1 MALNLDKEY
10 TERPEDQ
17 TKCVYCGNE
26 LGHKYKWAMAVT
38 RSFKVCNDECKA
50 ALESYIQKDK
60 KRKTAMFMLIFVA
73 CVIYIITQLF
83 SIQNLLLLSCSQMLG
98 GIAFFFLPY
107 PFISFETFY
116 KVNIKKTVKICK
128 VIGGLLMIS
137 AVVFAVLC
145 FV

>member
-60 KRKTAMFMLIFVA
+60 KENSYVYAYICSMCYLYYYTAI
-73 CVIYIITQLF
+73 
-83 SIQNLLLLSCSQMLG
+83 
-98 GIAFFFLPY
+98 
-107 PFISFETFY
+107 
-116 KVNIKKTVKICK
+116 
-128 VIGGLLMIS
+128 
-137 AVVFAVLC
+137 
-145 FV
+145 

>member
-60 KRKTAMFMLIFVA
+60 KRKTAMFML
-73 CVIYIITQLF
+73 
-83 SIQNLLLLSCSQMLG
+83 LLLIQVLFLFCYLPMYRQHQK
-98 GIAFFFLPY
+98 IIFFYRIFCP
-107 PFISFETFY
+107 
-116 KVNIKKTVKICK
+116 
-128 VIGGLLMIS
+128 
-137 AVVFAVLC
+137 
-145 FV
+145 

>member
-60 KRKTAMFMLIFVA
+60 KKKNSYVYAYICSMCYLYYYTAI
-73 CVIYIITQLF
+73 
-83 SIQNLLLLSCSQMLG
+83 
-98 GIAFFFLPY
+98 
-107 PFISFETFY
+107 
-116 KVNIKKTVKICK
+116 
-128 VIGGLLMIS
+128 
-137 AVVFAVLC
+137 
-145 FV
+145 

>member
-1 MALNLDKEY
+1 MISI
-10 TERPEDQ
+10 
-17 TKCVYCGNE
+17 
-26 LGHKYKWAMAVT
+26 
-38 RSFKVCNDECKA
+38 RSFTIFRSLRCLCCLRSIRLREKGGTDE
-50 ALESYIQKDK
+50 KDK

-137 AVVFAVLC
+137 AVVFAVLF

>member
-50 ALESYIQKDK
+50 ALESYIQKDSYVYAYICSMCYLYYY
-60 KRKTAMFMLIFVA
+60 TAI
-73 CVIYIITQLF
+73 
-83 SIQNLLLLSCSQMLG
+83 
-98 GIAFFFLPY
+98 
-107 PFISFETFY
+107 
-116 KVNIKKTVKICK
+116 
-128 VIGGLLMIS
+128 
-137 AVVFAVLC
+137 
-145 FV
+145 

>member
-1 MALNLDKEY
+1 MVIE
-10 TERPEDQ
+10 
-17 TKCVYCGNE
+17 G
-26 LGHKYKWAMAVT
+26 
-38 RSFKVCNDECKA
+38 
-50 ALESYIQKDK
+50 ESCCQLFLFYFSNKILSVFVKIQQNIQKDK

-137 AVVFAVLC
+137 AVVFAVLF

>member
-83 SIQNLLLLSCSQMLG
+83 SIQNLLS
-98 GIAFFFLPY
+98 FFFLPY

-137 AVVFAVLC
+137 AVVFAVLF

>member
-1 MALNLDKEY
+1 
-10 TERPEDQ
+10 
-17 TKCVYCGNE
+17 
-26 LGHKYKWAMAVT
+26 MAVT

-50 ALESYIQKDK
+50 DLESYIQKDK

-137 AVVFAVLC
+137 AVVFAVLF